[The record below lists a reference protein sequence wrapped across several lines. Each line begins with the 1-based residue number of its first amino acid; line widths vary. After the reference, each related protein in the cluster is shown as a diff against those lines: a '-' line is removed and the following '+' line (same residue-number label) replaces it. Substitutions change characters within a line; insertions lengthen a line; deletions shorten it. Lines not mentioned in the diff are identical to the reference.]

1 MNKQDRDFYIYLNSL
16 PNVVFDQWLLKA
28 SPEDIERADRIFDE
42 VKFGNLDEVDDLTEA
57 QEVLKKFTL
66 KG

>member
-1 MNKQDRDFYIYLNSL
+1 MNKHDRDFYIYLNSL
-16 PNVVFDQWLLKA
+16 PTVVFDQWLLKA